1 MDRDLP
7 MRTGEVDEVAGL
19 YSVWMQCCARAP
31 TVKHRSELRWR
42 ARTHTELPSPTTR
55 QEPDT
60 DEMEPLKCKG
70 VPMAGMFSADR
81 ALSRG

>member
-1 MDRDLP
+1 MEIL
-7 MRTGEVDEVAGL
+7 MCTRTD
-19 YSVWMQCCARAP
+19 WQCIGP
-31 TVKHRSELRWR
+31 NLRWR

-70 VPMAGMFSADR
+70 VPMAGMFIADR